1 MSEATRSPI
10 VILAGTP
17 TPMGRFQGGLA
28 SRTATNLGAVAISGA
43 LDRACV
49 GGGGQGKAL
58 VLRV

>member
-10 VILAGTP
+10 VIPAGTC

-28 SRTATNLGAVAISGA
+28 SRTATDLGAVAISSA
-43 LDRACV
+43 LDRACA
-49 GGGGQGKAL
+49 GGGQGEAL

>member
-10 VILAGTP
+10 VILAGAR

-43 LDRACV
+43 LDRACA
-49 GGGGQGKAL
+49 GGGQDEAL
-58 VLRV
+58 VLRE